1 MSIKSGATFVLVD
14 RRDSLFSA
22 RGALSCSRG
31 YRTST
36 LNAFLINKH
45 PLGSLNF

>member
-22 RGALSCSRG
+22 RGARG

-36 LNAFLINKH
+36 LNAFLIREALIFNA
-45 PLGSLNF
+45 L